1 MLKFVHRVR
10 FRFLKQVL
18 FYYRSDESDKDHD
31 SSGKSKDASSRPGP
45 SQPFISTLDSP
56 CEGPSTSFTEPLPK
70 AISPGPST
78 SFTEPPPKALSP
90 GPSTS
95 FTEPLLDILS
105 PSSPHPYA
113 EPEPPLN
120 TCSLLNQPLDMDLEE
135 DIRLE

>member
-56 CEGPSTSFTEPLPK
+56 CEGPSTSFTEPCQKQSGQVLPLPLLNPRQK
-70 AISPGPST
+70 HSVQVLPLPLLNPCST
-78 SFTEPPPKALSP
+78 YSVQVLPIPMLSLSP
-90 GPSTS
+90 H
-95 FTEPLLDILS
+95 LI
-105 PSSPHPYA
+105 HAAY
-113 EPEPPLN
+113 
-120 TCSLLNQPLDMDLEE
+120 
-135 DIRLE
+135 